1 MSRGNPN
8 GNPNRPPLPNGPG
21 HGRKKGSKGKI
32 TIERLEREYR
42 AIAFSNLVQAFD
54 NIHGNKRTFTLR
66 ELRDMPEE
74 MQRCI
79 ASVKV
84 RTENLTAGDDAQD
97 TTIEI
102 KLWDKMEAL
111 AQYAKHF
118 GWATDRLA
126 ITIDVTDRVARL
138 EAARRR
144 VDLSSAPEPLE
155 AQILGLLDA
164 KKESE

>member
-1 MSRGNPN
+1 MSRKGGAPENLK
-8 GNPNRPPLPNGPG
+8 RDAGPG
-21 HGRKKGSKGKI
+21 RPKGSKNKLTAARVEEEI
-32 TIERLEREYR
+32 RRIALMDPRE
-42 AIAFSNLVQAFD
+42 LFD
-54 NIHGNKRTFTLR
+54 GIHGNRRTFTLR
-66 ELRDMPEE
+66 EIKAMPDEIAA
-74 MQRCI
+74 CI

-102 KLWDKMEAL
+102 KLWDKMKAL
-111 AQYAKHF
+111 ELCAKHF

-144 VDLSSAPEPLE
+144 VELPEASQAIE
-155 AQILGLLDA
+155 AQVMGLLDA
-164 KKESE
+164 KKASEDA